1 VDNPV
6 EAAREAHGTASGTTG
21 LRKIGSIAGPYERWQ
36 FRRNH
41 RLQSLL
47 GNATPEEFEH
57 AYYAHKTGLPTSVA
71 ANEKTA

>member
-1 VDNPV
+1 M
-6 EAAREAHGTASGTTG
+6 
-21 LRKIGSIAGPYERWQ
+21 GSIAGPYERWQ

-47 GNATPEEFEH
+47 GNATPEEFEP